1 MPTAGIEQSALAAL
15 VLGAELHHRWY
26 QVRRG
31 TLNHFADAAL
41 VADLVLLLAILVL
54 PEPGVE
60 VVLLFTECFRHV
72 VDVDVADLQRTRAG
86 TVSFG

>member
-1 MPTAGIEQSALAAL
+1 MPAALIQQSALAAL
-15 VLGAELHHRWY
+15 MLRAQLHHRWY

-54 PEPGVE
+54 PEPGME
-60 VVLLFTECFRHV
+60 VMLLFTKCFRHV
-72 VDVDVADLQRTRAG
+72 VDVDVADLQGTGAG
-86 TVSFG
+86 AVSFG